1 MTIGAVDLFCGIGG
15 LTFGLQKAG
24 LDVVAGIDNDIYCEY
39 AFSGNNHSQF
49 ICRNIE
55 CIRGRDVA
63 TLLSGYDV
71 RVLVGCAPCQP
82 FSTHQKDKLHRSR
95 HKNWSL
101 LYHFARIVR
110 EVKPDIITM
119 ENVPELRNEMV
130 FADLVDTLKAESY
143 FVDYRV
149 IRASDYG
156 VPQRRRRLILLA
168 SRFGPIRLIDRTHEK
183 EVTVR
188 DVIEH
193 LSPIAAGEKNHD
205 DRLHVA
211 PALSDKN
218 SQRIRCSLPGGTWRD
233 WPESL
238 RLQCHKTKAGNTYRS
253 VYGRM
258 RWDALS
264 PTITTQFTC
273 FGTGRFGHPAQNRA
287 LTLREGALL
296 QTFPETYSFVPDD
309 KDVVVK
315 IVSRQI
321 GNAMP
326 PRLGEVIGLSIIEHI
341 NLFCD

>member
-24 LDVVAGIDNDIYCEY
+24 LDVVAGIDNDISCEY
-39 AFSGNNHSQF
+39 AFSSNNLSRF

-55 CIRGRDVA
+55 CIRGGDIA
-63 TLLSGYDV
+63 ALLSGYEV
-71 RVLVGCAPCQP
+71 KVLVGCAPCQP

-101 LYHFARIVR
+101 LYQYARLIR
-110 EVKPDIITM
+110 EVKPDIISM
-119 ENVPELRNEMV
+119 ENVPELRNEKV
-130 FADLVDTLKAESY
+130 FADFLDTLKTEKY

-149 IRASDYG
+149 VRASDYG

-168 SRFGPIRLIDRTHEK
+168 SHFRPIHLIDRTYEK

-188 DVIEH
+188 DVIH
-193 LSPIAAGEKNHD
+193 DLSPIGAGEKNPS

-211 PALSDKN
+211 LALSDKN
-218 SQRIRCSLPGGTWRD
+218 IQRIKCSFPGGTWRD

-238 RLQCHKTKAGNTYRS
+238 QLQCHKTEAGKTYRS

-258 RWDALS
+258 SWDELS

-273 FGTGRFGHPAQNRA
+273 FGTGRFGHPTQDRA

-296 QTFPETYSFVPDD
+296 QTFPETYSFVPDN

-315 IVSRQI
+315 VISRQI

-326 PRLGEVIGLSIIEHI
+326 PRLGEVIGLSILAH
-341 NLFCD
+341 LK